1 MATAS
6 YFLGLS
12 DEDTANGHAQVVVL
26 PMPFEATVSYGSGTV
41 AGPAAII
48 SASQQIEYYDRDLDA
63 EPALDYGI
71 HTLPPLALSGDPAAA
86 VAQIT
91 AAVIS
96 AARTRKLVVGLG
108 GEHTVSVGFGR
119 GLLDALGEPLTVVQI
134 DAHCDLRDEYEG
146 SPYSHACM
154 ARRLLEHPGVEQM
167 LQLGIRS
174 ISSEEVSFARANSSR
189 VRIWYAED
197 VHAGDWRGPLVDRL
211 AGRRVYLTIDV
222 DGLDPSIV
230 LATGTPEPN
239 GLTWS
244 ETLEIIRTVAQVAEV
259 VAFDCVELAPVPGL
273 HASEY
278 AVAKLVYKTMNI
290 IMARR

>member
-12 DEDTANGHAQVVVL
+12 DEDTANGHAEVVVL

-96 AARTRKLVVGLG
+96 AARARKLVVGLG

-119 GLLDALGEPLTVVQI
+119 GLLDALREPLTVVQI

-189 VRIWYAED
+189 VQIWYAED